1 MAGGVI
7 TLDYDS
13 LTGGAFVAL
22 GLGLL
27 LAERAARGK
36 RALQLPW
43 NRWLTNLGL
52 LLCGGVASALV
63 FSGSL
68 TGVAADLDG
77 GLIGSLGLP
86 VAVEAVVVFLFLDCW
101 RYWEHRLFHEVPLLW
116 RLHLVHHSDTGVDVT
131 TAQRHHPLEGMLT
144 SILMLVMLFSLGFSP
159 LALGLYLLVATLSS
173 LYTHTSLALP
183 EAIDRRLRYWLVTPS
198 VHGIHH
204 SALQVQTNSNYGSV
218 LSTWDRLFGTYRDP
232 GRETVDR
239 VGLEQFRRPVDGT
252 LAAALLQ
259 PFEYRPGRAPDGPA
273 EAGAPAA
280 DETGGSVPLSPA
292 WRSACWLAAG
302 GTLLVLAGMWSTVQ
316 DLAAI
321 WSNADSYQYAWLVP
335 AAFLYLLCWPYRD
348 ELLATEPRPSLGG
361 LGLVAFSLL
370 LWLGAGLVDIRLG
383 QHLALV
389 VALQGVAVCVLGW
402 RLYAQY
408 LPLMLLL
415 FLAVPS
421 GDLFLAPL
429 RELTVLWIDGFA
441 AMLDLPFERE
451 GYTVHVGAHRYVV
464 IDACA
469 GLATFALG
477 GFLGYS
483 YGLMLYRSLARVVA
497 LAALGTVLAVL
508 SNAVRVCTIVA
519 LDYRRGSQMGLD
531 AHGDVQVA
539 VLFGLLALMLYTVH
553 RLPPSPL
560 PARPSQR
567 PAGPAGRLAPWAP
580 VLAGLLVVLTLGV
593 ATLPSRS
600 VDAAA
605 RDDRAALAAIA
616 AGNPGSRWLDDGG
629 EDGARILSLPGDKG
643 GEVRIFAASSG
654 SARPPEQRLLRPA
667 GTGWRHSGADVLRHC
682 SGADCV
688 TFRTILW
695 TRAGSRDRRS
705 TAYTY
710 FVDDTATSSRL
721 AFRLMSGWRKLRGAA
736 VTIGMVGFHSAGRT
750 PAEQQN
756 LAAQFLLL
764 RDTQR
769 LRLAAGTPGDCRAVA
784 CG

>member
-1 MAGGVI
+1 M
-7 TLDYDS
+7 DYEN

-22 GLGLL
+22 GLALL
-27 LAERAARGK
+27 VAERAAHGR

-52 LLCGGVASALV
+52 FVAGGIASALV

-68 TGVAADLDG
+68 TGVAAELDG
-77 GLIGSLGLP
+77 GLVGGLGLP
-86 VAVEAVVVFLFLDCW
+86 LAVEAILVFLFLDCW

-144 SILMLVMLFSLGFSP
+144 SVLMLILLFSLGFSP

-173 LYTHTSLALP
+173 LYTHTSLTVP

-204 SALQVQTNSNYGSV
+204 SAVQAQTNSNYGSV
-218 LSTWDRLFGTYRDP
+218 LSIWDRLFGSYCDP
-232 GRETVDR
+232 GRETVER

-259 PFEYRPGRAPDGPA
+259 PFEYRPGHAPGEPA
-273 EAGAPAA
+273 ESGAAARAGGSAAPA
-280 DETGGSVPLSPA
+280 S
-292 WRSACWLAAG
+292 RSAAWLAAG
-302 GTLLVLAGMWSTVQ
+302 GALLVLVGMWSAVQ

-321 WSNADSYQYAWLVP
+321 WGSSDSYQYAWLVP
-335 AAFLYLLCWPYRD
+335 CVFLYLLCWPYRE
-348 ELLATEPRPSLGG
+348 ELLAAHPRPSLGG
-361 LGLVAFSLL
+361 LGVVALALL
-370 LWLGAGLVDIRLG
+370 LWLGAGIVDIRLG

-389 VALQGVAVCVLGW
+389 LALQGVAVCALGW
-402 RLYAQY
+402 RLYGRY

-421 GDLFLAPL
+421 GDLFLVPL

-441 AMLDLPFERE
+441 ALLDLPFERE

-483 YGLMLYRSLARVVA
+483 FGLMLYRSLARVVA
-497 LAALGTVLAVL
+497 LAALGAALGIL
-508 SNAVRVCTIVA
+508 SNAVRVCAIVA

-531 AHGDVQVA
+531 AHGDVQLA
-539 VLFGLLALMLYTVH
+539 VLFGLLALMLFAVH
-553 RLPPSPL
+553 RLPASPL
-560 PARPSQR
+560 PAIPATA
-567 PAGPAGRLAPWAP
+567 PAGPRGRLAPLAP
-580 VLAGLLVVLTLGV
+580 LMAGVLVVVTLGV
-593 ATLPSRS
+593 TTLGLATSASRS
-600 VDAAA
+600 VVAATADGDAELAL
-605 RDDRAALAAIA
+605 LAAD
-616 AGNPGSRWLDDGG
+616 NPGSRWLAGDGQ
-629 EDGARILSLPGDKG
+629 DNARILSLPGDDG
-643 GEVRIFAASSG
+643 GEVRIFATSAG
-654 SARPPEQRLLRPA
+654 NARPPEQRLLRPP
-667 GTGWRHSGADVLRHC
+667 GTGWRHSGADELRHC

-688 TFRTILW
+688 AFRTILW
-695 TRAGSRDRRS
+695 TRAGSRDRHS

-710 FVDDTATSSRL
+710 FVGDTATSSRL
-721 AFRLMSGWRKLRGAA
+721 AFRLLSGWRRLSGKP
-736 VTIGMVGFHSAGRT
+736 VTTGMVSFHSEGRG
-750 PAEQQN
+750 PGERD
-756 LAAQFLLL
+756 LAAQFLQL
-764 RDTQR
+764 RAAQR
-769 LRLAAGTPGDCRAVA
+769 PQLAAGPG
-784 CG
+784 